1 MIRRLMWSAWPAFLA
16 ACALELLV
24 FAFVDP
30 MDVQWSGNAVGLSR
44 QGIYTAAFF
53 AFWLVSLAACFLT
66 TVLAMSAA
74 EVNACPFDA
83 DQRPEGCPGRG
94 C

>member
-30 MDVQWSGNAVGLSR
+30 VDVQWSGHALELSR
-44 QGIYTAAFF
+44 QGLYTAAFF

-74 EVNACPFDA
+74 EVNACPFDPE
-83 DQRPEGCPGRG
+83 QRPEGCPGRG